1 MELGRLFRKNNLAVS
16 IGKTQANPNKDV
28 GYDVLTNGI
37 CASACA
43 YAFLG
48 GASRSIGAGDK
59 LGFHQFSNSK
69 TTTASIQP
77 IEIQGYMLSS
87 EQLVSG
93 VIADY
98 IVEMGVD
105 ARVLAIASSA
115 SKDDLFSPSDN
126 LLRELRIVST
136 PSDFNDWKIDL
147 YNNGIRALTT
157 IDDTT
162 NLERGV
168 YAYCTGASKSPVLEI
183 DVQNTAQNRNPEDGA
198 QYIRSDIWGI
208 NIYVDDHTNKRKD
221 PISIPL
227 DHVVITAKGDLY
239 AIVMRLPEGAAYK
252 ILDSSKYEILVDSSM
267 GLFNDRLVNFF
278 ITPDK
283 NAKRMLELSWSVCG
297 N

>member
-1 MELGRLFRKNNLAVS
+1 VGH
-16 IGKTQANPNKDV
+16 DV
-28 GYDVLTNGI
+28 VTNGI

-48 GASRSIGAGDK
+48 GASRSIGAGSK

-69 TTTASIQP
+69 STTASIEP
-77 IEIQGYMLSS
+77 IEIQGYILSS

-136 PSDFNDWKIDL
+136 LSDFNDWKIDL
-147 YNNGIRALTT
+147 FNNGIRASTT

-162 NLERGV
+162 SLERGV

-183 DVQNTAQNRNPEDGA
+183 DIQNTAQNRNPEDGA
-198 QYIRSDIWGI
+198 RYIRSGIEGI
-208 NIYVDDHTNKRKD
+208 NIYVDDDTNKRKD

-227 DHVVITAKGDLY
+227 NNVVVTAKNGFY
-239 AIVMRLPEGAAYK
+239 AIVMRIPDKAASK
-252 ILDSSKYEILVDSSM
+252 ILNSSKYEILVDSSM
-267 GLFNDRLVNFF
+267 ALFNDRLVNFF
-278 ITPDK
+278 ITPDE
-283 NAKRMLELSWSVCG
+283 NDKRMLELSWSVCG